1 MKSFKFILFLSFAQ
15 AVISV
20 NENPSVCNETDKKV
34 VAVAVRTYNLDEFVQ
49 QHHFKTKE
57 IISCQAFNSKNTRS
71 VIASVVLDDKECEF
85 EFEFI
90 PTTLIEFVQIL
101 NGDSIDFSNCK
112 PIKKQVEEVLPTQ
125 EIITEEETIPEKKV
139 EEVLPTQKIITEEE
153 TIPEKEVEEVLSSEK
168 DIPYGGSEPF
178 EYIPE
183 NTLPPTNTLD
193 EETSPKKEVDEV
205 LPADDIMNKLKLLNT
220 ETNKIIA
227 DFENKED
234 ILEDEEPVK
243 RIEELE
249 LISPAKVQKKYDL
262 FEADKYNMVAE
273 TEEGRQILEDLENLS
288 KITEEKK
295 VQRTPAKEHKKNA
308 LFATDRY
315 NLTAETEEGRQ
326 ALEDLE
332 NLSKITEEK
341 KVQRTPAKKNRKHD
355 LFATDKYNL
364 TAETEEGR
372 QALEDLENLSKIT
385 EEKKIQRTPAKK
397 NRKHDLFA
405 TDKYNLAAETEEGR
419 QALEDLE
426 NLSKITEKKEEN
438 EEESQQSPALE
449 SKNHDSYKAD
459 EFLMSAATEQ
469 GRQAIEDLIR
479 LSNLPEKTTID
490 QAIKTVTLELVDI
503 MKAVMGNK
511 DNTQEKKIELE
522 QKEAE
527 LNDMAEL
534 LELPK
539 LERKDANPRRPI
551 KEEKVDFE
559 KTVAEID
566 EDTDMPEPPK
576 LIRQDGHIGEA
587 EEDENKTEFDEEFDM
602 PEPPKLIRQNGH
614 IEEAEEDENKTE
626 FDEEFDMPEPPKL
639 IRQDGHI
646 EEADEE
652 KEEIKLQENLE
663 NKISAIVNELTN
675 ISKKIHDN
683 QEPLEE
689 KKEALQ
695 DLQNLEA
702 IVKVNKID
710 QPEEEEKGNKI
721 FHEITTL
728 ITPKQQQDSD
738 LNETEAQSSSEKK
751 YEGIIF
757 HEISTFTGPKE
768 LMKTLFTS
776 ENGLDEKPAL
786 ERALGGRNACPE
798 SKLKNL
804 IDTTIENL
812 AVEKNTLLSSNVISC
827 TQQIVNGIKYSL
839 TIGESPEKSCKV
851 SMWYPASRS
860 GYLSFSIIKADCVKN
875 YGKNLGANTKVEVCN
890 QEQEITALGFFKLN
904 LAKNGEVTSYHE
916 KIDSC
921 KINSGNGVRYD
932 LELKLNEKPCHYSEF
947 SNAKGWNYVVE
958 NTCN

>member
-341 KVQRTPAKKNRKHD
+341 KV
-355 LFATDKYNL
+355 
-364 TAETEEGR
+364 
-372 QALEDLENLSKIT
+372 
-385 EEKKIQRTPAKK
+385 QRTPAKK

>member
-1 MKSFKFILFLSFAQ
+1 M
-15 AVISV
+15 
-20 NENPSVCNETDKKV
+20 

-341 KVQRTPAKKNRKHD
+341 KV
-355 LFATDKYNL
+355 
-364 TAETEEGR
+364 
-372 QALEDLENLSKIT
+372 
-385 EEKKIQRTPAKK
+385 QRTPAKK